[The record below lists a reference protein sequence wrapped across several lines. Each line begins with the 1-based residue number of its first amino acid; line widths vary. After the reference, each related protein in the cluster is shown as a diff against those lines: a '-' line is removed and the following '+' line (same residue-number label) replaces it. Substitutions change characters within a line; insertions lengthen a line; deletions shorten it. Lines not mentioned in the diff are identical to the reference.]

1 MTRTSFPFEQGA
13 GRQVTKDQWE
23 QMMSAIMLSGVIKG
37 FMSELAPFGDSSGR
51 FVKVSSGQAWLQ
63 GTVFRSDAVEALAIA
78 ANGSGQAR
86 IDRLVVRLNRTSYI
100 ADFTIL
106 QGTPAASP
114 AVPAISRDAQYYD
127 LALAQVAVA
136 NGASTI
142 TAGNVTDERGNTAVC
157 GFTGALS
164 GSKQWIQA
172 AERVSSNVQTSSDTN
187 FTTLQNMAATLITTG
202 GDLYISFR
210 GVFSH
215 SIAGA
220 GIELA
225 YSIDGGTIQSVG
237 KVYMPS
243 AAGLGGSQQLQLT
256 IPRQRVSGL
265 IAGSHTVQAWWRPDV
280 SSGTAAVQSGQYLLV
295 EEIKP

>member
-23 QMMSAIMLSGVIKG
+23 YMMSAIMLSGVIKG

-51 FVKVSSGQAWLQ
+51 FVKVNSGQAWLQ

-100 ADFTIL
+100 ADFVVL

-114 AVPAISRDAQYYD
+114 SAPAISRDTQYYD
-127 LALAQVAVA
+127 LALAQIAVA
-136 NGASTI
+136 SGASTI
-142 TAGNVTDERGNTAVC
+142 TAGNVTDERGNVAVC
-157 GFTGALS
+157 GFTGALA
-164 GSKQWIQA
+164 GAKQFIQV
-172 AERVSSNVQTSSDTN
+172 AERTSTGLQTFAGTDY
-187 FTTLQNMAATLITTG
+187 TTLLNMAVTMITTG
-202 GDLYISFR
+202 GDLFFSFR

-220 GIELA
+220 GVEIA
-225 YSIDGGTIQSVG
+225 YNIDGGTVLSLG
-237 KVYMPS
+237 KAYMPA
-243 AAGLGGSQQLQLT
+243 AAGLGGGQQLLMS
-256 IPRQRVSGL
+256 IGRQRIGNL
-265 IAGSHTVQAWWRPDV
+265 IAGSHTLQMWWRSDTT
-280 SSGTAAVQSGQYLLV
+280 SGSASVQVGQYLEV
-295 EEIKP
+295 EEWKL